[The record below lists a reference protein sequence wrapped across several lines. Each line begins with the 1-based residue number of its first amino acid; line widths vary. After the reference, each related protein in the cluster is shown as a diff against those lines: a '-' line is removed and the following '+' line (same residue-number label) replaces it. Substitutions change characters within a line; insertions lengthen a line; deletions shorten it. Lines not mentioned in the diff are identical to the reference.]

1 MMFYTFWKT
10 VRELVRDLRD
20 AWDDLAFRAI
30 FITAVGL
37 LLSGT
42 LFYWVV
48 EAWGPVDSFYFT
60 VVTLTTVGYGD
71 LAPTNDWSK
80 LFTVFYIFVGIG
92 VIASLITT
100 LAARSASRA
109 SARHSGEADTTA
121 GDEETGR

>member
-1 MMFYTFWKT
+1 MFYTFWKT
-10 VRELVRDLRD
+10 IRELVRDLRD

-30 FITAVGL
+30 FMTAVGL

-48 EAWGPVDSFYFT
+48 EDWGPVDAFYFS

-71 LAPTNDWSK
+71 LAPTNEWSK

-109 SARHSGEADTTA
+109 SVRHSGEADATA
-121 GDEETGR
+121 GDEGNGS

>member
-1 MMFYTFWKT
+1 MMFYTFWKMF
-10 VRELVRDLRD
+10 RELVRELRD

-30 FITAVGL
+30 FLTAVGL

-48 EAWGPVDSFYFT
+48 EDWGPVDAFYFT

-71 LAPTNDWSK
+71 LAPTNEWSR

-109 SARHSGEADTTA
+109 SARHADRVDASG
-121 GDEETGR
+121 GEEGSGS

>member
-1 MMFYTFWKT
+1 MMFYTFWKM

-20 AWDDLAFRAI
+20 AWDDLTFRAI

-48 EAWGPVDSFYFT
+48 EDWGPVDSFYFT

-80 LFTVFYIFVGIG
+80 LFTVLYIFVGIG
-92 VIASLITT
+92 IIASLITT

-109 SARHSGEADTTA
+109 SARHSSEADATA
-121 GDEETGR
+121 GDEASGT

>member
-1 MMFYTFWKT
+1 MGVFKAPPAT
-10 VRELVRDLRD
+10 
-20 AWDDLAFRAI
+20 AA
-30 FITAVGL
+30 AVGL
-37 LLSGT
+37 LFSGT

-48 EAWGPVDSFYFT
+48 EDWGPVDAFYFS

-71 LAPTNDWSK
+71 LAPTNEWSK

-109 SARHSGEADTTA
+109 SERHSGGVDAI
-121 GDEETGR
+121 GGEEESGS